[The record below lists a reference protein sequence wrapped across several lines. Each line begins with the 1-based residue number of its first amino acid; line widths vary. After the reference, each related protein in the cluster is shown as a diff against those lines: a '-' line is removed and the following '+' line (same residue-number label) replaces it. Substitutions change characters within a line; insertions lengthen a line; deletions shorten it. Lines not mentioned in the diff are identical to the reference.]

1 MKKKIPNKEDK
12 KQDNIGY
19 DTTLDSPH
27 GSQLSFTST
36 LEDEVK
42 LMDKSDHLL
51 KKVCNLLDICL
62 YYVF

>member
-1 MKKKIPNKEDK
+1 MKKKLPIKEDK
-12 KQDNIGY
+12 KQDNIAY

-42 LMDKSDHLL
+42 LMDRSNCLQ
-51 KKVCNLLDICL
+51 KKVCNQLGI
-62 YYVF
+62 